1 MTATATVGGRGEAEA
16 RPPDYIV
23 GLDRGQAQDYTAL
36 VVVERSWEADE
47 AHYAARHLRRW
58 PLGTS
63 YTAITRDVAGLV
75 RTAPLCWPKLAVD
88 ETGAGRAVVD
98 MIRGAGV
105 AAQLVPITVTA
116 GHAITPQDD
125 GSYHVAKKQLVSV
138 LQVLLQTRRLKVAPV
153 PERDV
158 LVKELLAFRVK
169 ITEPANETF
178 ESWRERDHDDL
189 VLAVALAVWLAEA
202 QGVWAAPTC
211 LPDSAPRLSM
221 AERVAAGHGPAYQRI
236 AARLGRAW

>member
-1 MTATATVGGRGEAEA
+1 VTATTTGRDGAGA
-16 RPPDYIV
+16 RPPDHIV
-23 GLDRGQAQDYTAL
+23 GLDLGRAQDYTAL
-36 VVVERSWEADE
+36 VVVERSWEGGE
-47 AHYAARHLRRW
+47 ARYAARHLRRW

-63 YTAITRDVAGLV
+63 YTAITRDVADLV
-75 RTAPLCWPKLAVD
+75 RAAPLCWPRLAVD

-105 AAQLVPITVTA
+105 AAQLVPITITA
-116 GHAITPQDD
+116 GHAITPQAD

-153 PERDV
+153 PERDA

-202 QGVWAAPTC
+202 QGVSVFPTR
-211 LPDSAPRLSM
+211 LPDNPPRRTL
-221 AERVAAGHGPAYQRI
+221 AERVAAGHGPAYQRVLP
-236 AARLGRAW
+236 RLGRAW